1 MGAQRRRARS
11 GRAGRHRRTGS
22 PLLERR
28 EHGSARERGFTLPA
42 PAPSA
47 LVGIAVLVLI
57 GFGVI
62 HLSSTG
68 SAVPLEEHTRAVEAP
83 APGLAGAGPAD
94 VDPDGAEG
102 PSPAGSPAGPAADPG
117 GEADVGGEDGLPG
130 SPGAPEGTDA
140 EPEQPRELVV
150 HVSGAVGDPG
160 VVRLPPGSRVD
171 DAVLAAGGAT
181 AEAELAGV
189 NLARAVADGEQI
201 HVPVPGEEVHV
212 PAAPQPPGGSDAAE
226 GTDAPSGG
234 SDGTGGPI
242 DLNTADATRLEEL
255 PGVGPAIAQRII
267 DHREKNGPFRSVDD
281 LLEVSGI
288 GPATLEK
295 IRDQTTVSP

>member
-28 EHGSARERGFTLPA
+28 EHGTARERGFTLPA
-42 PAPSA
+42 AAPSA
-47 LVGIAVLVLI
+47 LVGIAVRVLI
-57 GFGVI
+57 GFGVS

-68 SAVPLEEHTRAVEAP
+68 SAVPLEEHTRAVEAR
-83 APGLAGAGPAD
+83 APGPAGAGPAD

-130 SPGAPEGTDA
+130 APGAPEGTDA

-201 HVPVPGEEVHV
+201 HVPEIGR
-212 PAAPQPPGGSDAAE
+212 ASCRGGVWVSR
-226 GTDAPSGG
+226 
-234 SDGTGGPI
+234 DG
-242 DLNTADATRLEEL
+242 
-255 PGVGPAIAQRII
+255 
-267 DHREKNGPFRSVDD
+267 
-281 LLEVSGI
+281 
-288 GPATLEK
+288 
-295 IRDQTTVSP
+295 